1 MHNMFSPE
9 SGKGSSSFSLIPNGT
24 LASAVLTVKEIK
36 RSQKTNGEYGRVELT
51 INDGEYTGRKVWTV
65 IMNPLDEYNSEGGKK
80 MGITSLTRL
89 FEATGLFVIGN
100 RESYNKYNGATFQEM
115 LMLLDGKTVAI
126 KIKIAKGKDGY
137 EDKNEVSDFLTP
149 NPDSNGYDG
158 WQKLHGGPVTST
170 DRTQAFQVP
179 VNPKPQAQAPKVGSP
194 APAWL
199 QKPNQG
205 TNNPY

>member
-51 INDGEYTGRKVWTV
+51 IADGEFTGRKVWTV
-65 IMNPLDEYNSEGGKK
+65 IMNPLDDYVSEGGKK

-89 FEATGLFVIGN
+89 FEATGLFIIGN

-115 LMLLDGKTVAI
+115 LQLLDGKTVAM
-126 KIKIAKGKDGY
+126 KIKIAKGKDGHD
-137 EDKNEVSDFLTP
+137 DKNEVADFLTP
-149 NPDSNGYDG
+149 NPDSNGFEG
-158 WQKLHGGPVTST
+158 WQKLHGGPVTQ
-170 DRTQAFQVP
+170 DARTQAFQVP
-179 VNPKPQAQAPKVGSP
+179 VNQKPVAPAAKAVAP

-199 QKPNQG
+199 QKPNQP
-205 TNNPY
+205 NQPY